1 MYGTVGGDAPPRAAD
16 SSDAPELLIE
26 ISVKPP
32 PRGPAA
38 PAASASDVAPSSS
51 RSDLF
56 LETPAEVEADRA
68 AARKKQRNIFI
79 PVVCSIFGV
88 IIFMRLG
95 VLVGTLGL
103 LYAWLVIAAA
113 FAITLLTIGSVSA
126 LASASFTE
134 YSQAEHVDISGSF
147 YKLIRRSLGRH
158 LGQLIGV
165 MLYMSFAVAT
175 AYYLLGFSEITMFY
189 MGIFAT
195 THTLPWSADG
205 SWVTVIIAST
215 LLALFTFSYSV
226 GVKPSRRVVRFV
238 FIAVLVAVACNI
250 LFLLVTNPDTHTGFS
265 VAHLHENARLDTS
278 STHLIAMFSTC
289 FPAFCGVLAGTSLA
303 ENISV
308 CFPYP
313 VSSLTS
319 PASMAAKQPR
329 QLVLGVHKALFFSFF
344 VYVVLSF
351 VLAASVDNATL
362 HQEALI
368 VPVVVDSILGI
379 PLVYI
384 GIVFATLSSALSNIM
399 GGSSIL
405 KTLLLSANT
414 AEDASTDDAA
424 ASPATTMT
432 DRTRLIRASSSRRSL
447 TSSTMELS
455 SSPSSSSSSSPSS
468 TFYMTLLTWTLSQA
482 AIMCGTV
489 DAILPLVTAA
499 FLLTFFV
506 LNFACFFQ
514 DVSSST
520 FNPTFRMY
528 SRWTALLGAVLSL
541 VAFFLVI
548 STILFVVVGVFVV
561 GYATFYRDELPSLV
575 ERMYVEKRH
584 ARRTHVTQPMRSG
597 SFLDTIVDENGE
609 IIAPLTSLISPK
621 VGAKDDEGDTES
633 EKKRFEL
640 AAQYVRDA
648 IHGRFLGEEYL
659 IEGLHKTHF
668 KRMYHALSFVRT
680 ANMAILLALAFF
692 ETPSWCFFAA
702 NCGDPTRVLTWEL
715 PVLSQQTTIAIEL
728 VCLSLLAIE
737 MTLKY
742 TYMGQRL
749 YFVNKWHVMQ
759 LICLLADFASVL
771 IVVFVPEAST
781 AAATHSV
788 EKYSHLREEIEGM
801 KPLVLAPLIRPIL
814 LLSMSH
820 KLRSGFSSLVRALP
834 RFADGLLTITVLI
847 VIYAV
852 CGMVLFEGTDEGTT
866 YFNNFPDACLNLL
879 ILLTTA
885 NFPDVMMPIYSQV
898 RAGSLFFVSFLMVG
912 QLLVMNLVFASV
924 YQNYR
929 QEVAQRA
936 MDYVEQRFQ
945 ALQVAFQLLP
955 ETVDDEDK
963 ADTFGDDKVITRA
976 VYERLLS
983 EILRP
988 AFSLFHDTKKLNKK
1002 KNKSVKKNV
1011 GFMRLVSDI
1020 DEQNG
1025 ITFEQFFLLIKGFAA
1040 RQKSAQK
1047 KPKKVLKR
1055 QNTLRVVSWMQ
1066 SAVEKGWF
1074 DTAVDGLILVNL
1086 FTILVE
1092 TQAKIARE
1100 EGAYL
1105 TWERWMPLFSAAYL
1119 VEMCIKMYFYGFGRY
1134 FDQLRNVYDCV
1145 VTIIISIAEVSIR
1158 VHYGDAMGWEWV
1170 RFLLLLRF
1178 LRCLRL
1184 LVALKSLSSM
1194 FAIVVRLIPAFTTLY
1209 GMLGIVLAEYAAIGM
1224 QVFGG
1229 KLVLGDPRL
1238 ARITYGTANY
1248 YSNNFNDFAS
1258 SLVTL
1263 FELLIVNNW
1272 YVTMEGAEVVTSK
1285 WSRIYFISFYII
1297 GVVMVLSL
1305 VVAFVVE
1312 AYFEDAASTESKTS
1326 APMSGSSSTATNL
1339 SLNRS
1344 SSSSVSEPP
1353 RDSSRDDHDHSMQQR
1368 LVRRKSLK
1376 LCPRADSI
1384 YVEDFL

>member
-1 MYGTVGGDAPPRAAD
+1 MYGTVGGDAPPCAAD

-26 ISVKPP
+26 VSVKPP

-38 PAASASDVAPSSS
+38 PAVSASDVAPSSS

-56 LETPAEVEADRA
+56 LEMPAEAEADRA

-226 GVKPSRRVVRFV
+226 GVKPSRRIVRLV

-265 VAHLHENARLDTS
+265 VAHLRENARLDTS
-278 STHLIAMFSTC
+278 STHLVAMHESRGKHLGVLPVPGVVAHVTC
-289 FPAFCGVLAGTSLA
+289 LDGRETTAPTGAGRPQGAVLQLLCVRRAEFRARGERRQRDTSPGSAHRARGGRLDPRDPTRVHRHRVRDALVGVIQHHGRQQHPENAAAFCQYSRRRVYGRRGSITGDSNDG
-303 ENISV
+303 ENAVDS
-308 CFPYP
+308 CP
-313 VSSLTS
+313 
-319 PASMAAKQPR
+319 
-329 QLVLGVHKALFFSFF
+329 
-344 VYVVLSF
+344 VVLVNLLD
-351 VLAASVDNATL
+351 VLRDVVDVDAEPSGD
-362 HQEALI
+362 HVRHRRRDPSPRHGC
-368 VPVVVDSILGI
+368 VPTHVLRAQLCVLLPRRVVVD
-379 PLVYI
+379 VQ
-384 GIVFATLSSALSNIM
+384 SN
-399 GGSSIL
+399 
-405 KTLLLSANT
+405 
-414 AEDASTDDAA
+414 
-424 ASPATTMT
+424 
-432 DRTRLIRASSSRRSL
+432 
-447 TSSTMELS
+447 
-455 SSPSSSSSSSPSS
+455 
-468 TFYMTLLTWTLSQA
+468 
-482 AIMCGTV
+482 
-489 DAILPLVTAA
+489 LP
-499 FLLTFFV
+499 
-506 LNFACFFQ
+506 N
-514 DVSSST
+514 
-520 FNPTFRMY
+520 
-528 SRWTALLGAVLSL
+528 ALLGAVLSL

-561 GYATFYRDELPSLV
+561 GYATFYRHELPSLV
-575 ERMYVEKRH
+575 ERMYVEKRR
-584 ARRTHVTQPMRSG
+584 ARRTHVTRPMRSG
-597 SFLDTIVDENGE
+597 SFLDTIIDENGE
-609 IIAPLTSLISPK
+609 IITPLTSLISPK
-621 VGAKDDEGDTES
+621 VGAKDDEEDAES

-692 ETPSWCFFAA
+692 ETPSWCFFAT

-715 PVLSQQTTIAIEL
+715 PVLSQQTTITIEL

-771 IVVFVPEAST
+771 IVVFVPEASA

-788 EKYSHLREEIEGM
+788 EKHSHLREKIEGM

-988 AFSLFHDTKKLNKK
+988 AFSLFRDTKKLNKK

-1134 FDQLRNVYDCV
+1134 FDQLRNVYDCI
-1145 VTIIISIAEVSIR
+1145 VTIIISIAEVSIH

-1326 APMSGSSSTATNL
+1326 APTSGSSSTATNL

-1353 RDSSRDDHDHSMQQR
+1353 RDSSRDDHEIHDHSMQQR